1 MPTPPSPC
9 KSPYVAC
16 QGTSLCILQ
25 QYLCDGRKDC
35 PDGSDERPCLRN
47 CPYRSNEH
55 IIFVFLLVT
64 CLAWGKV
71 LAVLQLHNYFFCQ
84 VISCVKTGQSVLRGI
99 WCVMVVLTALTAQMR
114 WDVPLQHLKPQPQCC

>member
-25 QYLCDGRKDC
+25 RYLCDGRKDC

-47 CPYRSNEH
+47 CPYRSDFMCKDRTKCIDRKMVCDGRFHCIDQSDEMDCPTSAPATSPKSSLKCR
-55 IIFVFLLVT
+55 VGSKP
-64 CLAWGKV
+64 CKDGRDCV
-71 LAVLQLHNYFFCQ
+71 LF
-84 VISCVKTGQSVLRGI
+84 S
-99 WCVMVVLTALTAQMR
+99 
-114 WDVPLQHLKPQPQCC
+114 HL